1 MFCASIVFDVVY
13 SYRCILVSRQMRK
26 RSTHLLGRAKAEHTA
41 ALSPAPGHSAIIFT
55 GPLAKAHATRRTR
68 SAHAPCARVRQIRS
82 SRARAQAPPVLLPQR
97 SRSGS
102 CTSRGADSDGTA
114 GTACGG
120 ESRTAQQRPTEKGQ
134 TGGGPVANICTL
146 PAGRP
151 RPLSSPGRVLCNKSG
166 ERSVLVRVGHP
177 CCYSAICV
185 DG

>member
-1 MFCASIVFDVVY
+1 MFIRTGAFAFWSVA
-13 SYRCILVSRQMRK
+13 RC
-26 RSTHLLGRAKAEHTA
+26 GREAPISWVWPKADHTT
-41 ALSPAPGHSAIIFT
+41 ALMSPSCPVAIQPSSFT

-102 CTSRGADSDGTA
+102 CTSRGADGDGTA

>member
-1 MFCASIVFDVVY
+1 
-13 SYRCILVSRQMRK
+13 MRK
-26 RSTHLLGRAKAEHTA
+26 RSTHLLGLAKGRSHDGPDE
-41 ALSPAPGHSAIIFT
+41 PVVPRGHSAKIIHWPT
-55 GPLAKAHATRRTR
+55 SESTRDQTNPLGAR
-68 SAHAPCARVRQIRS
+68 SV
-82 SRARAQAPPVLLPQR
+82 RARTPDSFVSGAGAGAGAAGALAPAIA
-97 SRSGS
+97 
-102 CTSRGADSDGTA
+102 TSRGADSDGTA